1 MKILALCAHTD
12 DAELG
17 CGGSLNRFVGE
28 GHHVHCVAFSR
39 ASAHPPFAPDA
50 AGKEMSDALNE
61 LGIPAQ
67 NTRLYDF
74 SVRKLG
80 YSRQDILEEMIRLRD
95 TIQPDM
101 VFLPCKDDF
110 HQDHT
115 TVYEEGMRAFKYST
129 LLGYEMPTNNLS
141 FQARS
146 FFALSEENVVAK
158 VKAVRAYRSQNH
170 RRFMS
175 EEAIRA
181 LAVTRGVQVGL
192 SFAECFDVIRWVV
205 P

>member
-1 MKILALCAHTD
+1 
-12 DAELG
+12 
-17 CGGSLNRFVGE
+17 
-28 GHHVHCVAFSR
+28 
-39 ASAHPPFAPDA
+39 
-50 AGKEMSDALNE
+50 
-61 LGIPAQ
+61 
-67 NTRLYDF
+67 
-74 SVRKLG
+74 VRKLG

-95 TIQPDM
+95 TLEPDM

-192 SFAECFDVIRWVV
+192 PFAECFDVIRWVL